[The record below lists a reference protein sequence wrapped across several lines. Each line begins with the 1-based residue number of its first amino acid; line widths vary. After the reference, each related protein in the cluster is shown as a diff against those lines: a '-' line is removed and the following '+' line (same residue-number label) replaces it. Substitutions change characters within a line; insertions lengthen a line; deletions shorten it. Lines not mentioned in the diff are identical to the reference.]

1 MIFFVLIFILNFS
14 LITYSAD
21 NLAELIEKNNLL
33 SERINRL
40 EKKAELL
47 EKKILNLALLKEK
60 ENYEKDLEFLKE
72 GYRLAS
78 EGKYKEAITFFK
90 KVLNSSHY
98 AFFAYYNLGYIYAQL
113 GEYKK
118 AAECF
123 EKSLRF
129 REDKDVYY
137 NLAIIYLYYLK
148 NFKKAQNCY
157 RKYLTLKK

>member
-1 MIFFVLIFILNFS
+1 MIFLILIFILNFS

-40 EKKAELL
+40 ERKAELL
-47 EKKILNLALLKEK
+47 EEEVLNLALLKEK
-60 ENYEKDLEFLKE
+60 KESEEDLEFLKE

-78 EGKYKEAITFFK
+78 EGRYKEAIIFFK
-90 KVLNSSHY
+90 KVLSSPHY
-98 AFFAYYNLGYIYAQL
+98 AFFAYYNLGYIYVQL
-113 GEYKK
+113 KEYKK
-118 AAECF
+118 AADYF

-129 REDKDVYY
+129 REDEDVYY

-148 NFKKAQNCY
+148 NFKKAQNYY